1 MKKPARQIKIKNRV
15 IGTEYPVYFIAEI
28 GSNFDGNLK
37 RAANLIYLA
46 KEAGADAVKFQHYNA
61 ATLVSDVGFRK
72 MGKPRTHQAKWKK
85 SVFDT
90 YQDASLNPNW
100 TGTLKKACDQA
111 GVAFFTSPYS
121 LELVD
126 YVDPF
131 VPAFKVGSGDITW
144 PEIIEKIASKRK
156 PVLLATGASTMED
169 VKRAVR
175 LILQQNRDL
184 VLMQCNTNY
193 EVERNNFPFLQLN
206 VIKNFS
212 QKYAGMIL
220 GLSDHTRGFVSV
232 LGAVALGARVIEK
245 HFTDSN
251 RRKGPDHP
259 FAMDPRSW
267 REMVDRT
274 RDLEASLGDGQKKIE
289 VNELATAIVQRRCVR
304 VSRNLK
310 KGDRLT
316 RQDLDALR
324 PCPPMAIAPYDMQKV
339 IGKRLKRSFWA
350 GEHLK
355 WADLTNQK
363 LKKAI

>member
-1 MKKPARQIKIKNRV
+1 MKQPLQSIKIGKKT
-15 IGTEYPVYFIAEI
+15 ISKESPTYFIAEI
-28 GSNFDGNLK
+28 GSNFDRDLC
-37 RAANLIYLA
+37 RAKDLIFLA
-46 KEAGADAVKFQHYNA
+46 KESGADAVKFQHYTA

-72 MGKPRTHQAKWKK
+72 MGKTQTHQARWKK

-90 YQDASLNPNW
+90 YQDASLNPSW
-100 TGTLKKACDQA
+100 TQALKKTCDQA
-111 GVAFFTSPYS
+111 GIAFFTSPYS
-121 LELVD
+121 LALVD

-131 VPAFKVGSGDITW
+131 VPAFKIGSGDITW
-144 PEIIEKIASKRK
+144 PEIIEKIASKNK
-156 PVLLATGASTMED
+156 PVLLATGASTMDEVD
-169 VKRAVR
+169 RAVR
-175 LILQQNRDL
+175 LILQKNREL

-193 EVERNNFPFLQLN
+193 EVERTNFPFLQLN
-206 VIKNFS
+206 VIKRFAQS
-212 QKYAGMIL
+212 YPGIIL
-220 GLSDHTRGFVSV
+220 GLSDHTRGYVSV

-251 RRKGPDHP
+251 HRKGPDHP
-259 FAMDPRSW
+259 FAMDPKSW

-289 VNELATAIVQRRCVR
+289 ENELATVVVQRRCVR

-316 RQDLDALR
+316 RRDLDALR

-339 IGKRLKRSFWA
+339 IGKRIKRSFRA

-355 WADLTNQK
+355 WADLTN
-363 LKKAI
+363 

>member
-1 MKKPARQIKIKNRV
+1 MNKNPLQAIKINGRRISKDA
-15 IGTEYPVYFIAEI
+15 PVYFIAEI
-28 GSNFDGNLK
+28 GSNFDRNLN
-37 RAANLIYLA
+37 RAKDLIILA

-72 MGKPRTHQAKWKK
+72 MGKSQSHQAKWKK

-100 TGTLKKACDQA
+100 TGTLKKACDKA

-121 LELVD
+121 FELVD

-131 VPAFKVGSGDITW
+131 VPAFKIGSGDITW
-144 PEIIEKIASKRK
+144 LEIIEKIASKRK

-169 VKRAVR
+169 VNRAVR
-175 LILQQNRDL
+175 LILQKNQEL

-193 EVERNNFPFLQLN
+193 EVERTNFPFLQLN
-206 VIKNFS
+206 VIKKFAQS
-212 QKYAGMIL
+212 YPGILL
-220 GLSDHTRGFVSV
+220 GLSDHTKGYVSV

-251 RRKGPDHP
+251 NRKGPDHP
-259 FAMDPRSW
+259 FAMDPKSW
-267 REMVDRT
+267 REMVDHT

-289 VNELATAIVQRRCVR
+289 ENELASVIVQRRCVR

-316 RQDLDALR
+316 RRDLDPLR
-324 PCPPMAIAPYDMQKV
+324 PCPPMAIAPYDMQKL
-339 IGKRLKRSFWA
+339 IGKRLKRSFRA

-355 WADLTNQK
+355 WADLT
-363 LKKAI
+363 I